1 MSPTGVHDLFALLI
15 ENNLFIS
22 GFISIF
28 ALFNLV
34 NHDACIVEYGSD
46 VFVGQIGVK
55 GQNDFPI
62 INGTNIFSNF
72 YYFYCSYEIC

>member
-1 MSPTGVHDLFALLI
+1 MPQAGAHVLSALLL

-22 GFISIF
+22 RFISIF

-34 NHDACIVEYGSD
+34 IHDACLVEYGSD
-46 VFVGQIGVK
+46 IIVGQIGVK

-62 INGTNIFSNF
+62 INGTNIFF
-72 YYFYCSYEIC
+72 KILLYLLQL

>member
-55 GQNDFPI
+55 GQTGIPI
-62 INGTNIFSNF
+62 VTDNNGF
-72 YYFYCSYEIC
+72 